1 MHAAMLQDVSTVMEL
16 CRRWY
21 PKLWRKMPR
30 VPAAHTALADVTQ
43 SIRLLEYFRNNM
55 FKSRPPA

>member
-1 MHAAMLQDVSTVMEL
+1 VMEL

-43 SIRLLEYFRNNM
+43 SIRLLEYFRNSM
-55 FKSRPPA
+55 FKPLPQPAA

>member
-1 MHAAMLQDVSTVMEL
+1 MQDVSTVMEL

-30 VPAAHTALADVTQ
+30 VPPAHTALTDVTQ

-55 FKSRPPA
+55 FKPLPQPAA